1 MLATQL
7 NELVNNASLQ
17 PRCVVRLNEYL
28 CNTVHGR
35 RIVIVL
41 DLEITGPPL
50 AHMIGAPKN
59 IDSVAAPNGGATTNA
74 AAPAQSHPPQS
85 RPFQSKSAHGSAP
98 SSSSGLASLPE
109 GVIPIKGLNPYQNRW
124 TIKARVTAKSDM
136 RDFKSSSG
144 PKSLFS
150 IDLLDAFSGEI
161 RCTFFGD
168 AAQEWYGQIQVG
180 QVYLI
185 GRGNVKFAN
194 KNYNTLKNDYEV
206 SLERNP
212 LVQLTEDD
220 GSIPFNNFKFVDI
233 SDLREHRKDEM
244 IDMIGAVLEVGSLE
258 DFTSKAGNRLQK
270 RVIKVAD
277 ASNVQ
282 VMVTLWGDQAA
293 QWNHDVRG
301 TVILF
306 KGVKVSDFNDRS
318 ITVLRSTKMEV
329 EPHIPEADRVR
340 NWFETVGKDGDVPSI
355 SNTDFMSRA
364 RGDGSGGERSN
375 WEESRKTFAQIKK
388 ETVGKEGNAYFSVR
402 ATVTEIK
409 QSRDHPPWYQACP
422 VEGCN
427 KKMTEVG
434 GVYHCAKC
442 GSTHDHFK
450 PRYVLSINAND
461 HSGSSWLTCFN
472 DTASDILN
480 GTTADTLLN
489 WLSQG
494 AQTQYDDVF
503 QKALF
508 NTYNL
513 RVRASESDYDAEK
526 KVKLNVVKVLPLDF
540 AKESKLLIKSI
551 SKYLSI

>member
-1 MLATQL
+1 M
-7 NELVNNASLQ
+7 VRYKSV
-17 PRCVVRLNEYL
+17 RCGVCNDL
-28 CNTVHGR
+28 CFLFPALTFS
-35 RIVIVL
+35 VL
-41 DLEITGPPL
+41 
-50 AHMIGAPKN
+50 
-59 IDSVAAPNGGATTNA
+59 S
-74 AAPAQSHPPQS
+74 
-85 RPFQSKSAHGSAP
+85 
-98 SSSSGLASLPE
+98 
-109 GVIPIKGLNPYQNRW
+109 
-124 TIKARVTAKSDM
+124 
-136 RDFKSSSG
+136 
-144 PKSLFS
+144 SLF
-150 IDLLDAFSGEI
+150 
-161 RCTFFGD
+161 
-168 AAQEWYGQIQVG
+168 

-402 ATVTEIK
+402 ATVTGTALDNCPSMFLSHAHPLSATMQRLSKAEIIHRGMK
-409 QSRDHPPWYQACP
+409 PALSRVA
-422 VEGCN
+422 
-427 KKMTEVG
+427 T
-434 GVYHCAKC
+434 
-442 GSTHDHFK
+442 
-450 PRYVLSINAND
+450 R
-461 HSGSSWLTCFN
+461 
-472 DTASDILN
+472 
-480 GTTADTLLN
+480 
-489 WLSQG
+489 
-494 AQTQYDDVF
+494 
-503 QKALF
+503 
-508 NTYNL
+508 
-513 RVRASESDYDAEK
+513 R
-526 KVKLNVVKVLPLDF
+526 
-540 AKESKLLIKSI
+540 
-551 SKYLSI
+551 